1 MPLVTVDIQELV
13 PHDSGEDAEQ
23 AAVFIKPRR
32 PASAQQLVSLVLE
45 VTRERATD
53 ATVRCESPSLV
64 TIRSLVY
71 KFRAACGRDT
81 TLSTALRSHS
91 TALRSH
97 CSVLRLSKTSVSSLL
112 SFSTRH
118 NRAGGRH
125 SEARCS
131 VGG

>member
-81 TLSTALRSHS
+81 TLSTALRSH
-91 TALRSH
+91 